1 MSHEDYTTSAIAFA
15 EKVLDLLDQGSFT
28 ATYKHAVLLALMD
41 LVLERSGAEGRPPTS
56 IATSALAEKIV
67 ESYWPHTLPF
77 SGSAGTSV
85 LRQNTSGQAEI
96 VSLIKRFR
104 ERSAPDPSTPLF
116 EARLAAP
123 EAWERLICDVEW
135 KLIQMPLPRL
145 QVVGA
150 TPLPFI
156 YDIHWD
162 QDVRRSDAFGPDF
175 DRRLVLKEGVADH
188 LLRLSGLLRP
198 LIQREWTAMVSR
210 INRELIPDSQL
221 EAFLFGAGRVPVDR
235 LRPGL
240 RELQE
245 GRCFYCAKPIGG
257 AAEVDHFIPW
267 SRYPDNGID
276 NLVLADAA
284 CNNAKRDFLAAP
296 PHLKRWLARFRE
308 PEQAGRLREL
318 SRVNRWDQRP
328 EATLA
333 VATAIYGRVPDGAK
347 LWSERGIFVDADAGY
362 LRLLLHRHTRPV
374 TPAP

>member
-104 ERSAPDPSTPLF
+104 ERNAPDPSTPLF

-221 EAFLFGAGRVPVDR
+221 EAFLLRSRRVPADR

-240 RELQE
+240 R
-245 GRCFYCAKPIGG
+245 GTAGG
-257 AAEVDHFIPW
+257 TLLLLRQADRRW
-267 SRYPDNGID
+267 SRRGRSLHP
-276 NLVLADAA
+276 LVTLPGQRHRQPGPSR
-284 CNNAKRDFLAAP
+284 CRLQQ
-296 PHLKRWLARFRE
+296 RE
-308 PEQAGRLREL
+308 EGLRRPTASEA
-318 SRVNRWDQRP
+318 VVDQ
-328 EATLA
+328 
-333 VATAIYGRVPDGAK
+333 VP
-347 LWSERGIFVDADAGY
+347 
-362 LRLLLHRHTRPV
+362 
-374 TPAP
+374 